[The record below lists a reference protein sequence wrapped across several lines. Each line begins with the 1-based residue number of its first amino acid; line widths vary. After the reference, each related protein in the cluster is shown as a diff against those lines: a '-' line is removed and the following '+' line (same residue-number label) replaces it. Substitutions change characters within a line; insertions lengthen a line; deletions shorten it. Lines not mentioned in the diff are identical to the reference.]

1 MITQGESQQEEV
13 ERLRNELDR
22 EHKMHLR
29 ALADFDNYRRR
40 VDQERAAVTQRGKRD
55 LLLSLL
61 ELVDNFDRALE
72 HLDSSAASEGVQAV
86 HRQLEALLAAQN
98 VVPFESV
105 GETFDPEVHEAA
117 GSEPSDRFKAG
128 TVTHQSRRGYRW
140 GDDLLRPAR
149 VRVAQ

>member
-1 MITQGESQQEEV
+1 MPTQSEPQEV

-22 EHKMHLR
+22 EHQMYVR

-61 ELVDNFDRALE
+61 ELLDSFDRATE
-72 HLDSSAASEGVQAV
+72 YLDDASTASEGVRAV
-86 HRQLEALLAAQN
+86 HRQLESLLAAQN
-98 VVPFESV
+98 VVPFKSV
-105 GETFDPEVHEAA
+105 GEIFDPELHEAV
-117 GSEPSDRFKAG
+117 GSEPSDEFNAG
-128 TVTHQSRRGYRW
+128 KVTHEARRGYRW